1 MNYKEY
7 CEFIKD
13 IEISDSLEFCQ
24 AILWLHPE
32 ILPLGLVSIA
42 DKNLSIIR
50 VPEKAKN
57 RFDRIVPIIAVAKG
71 AFAGNENITD
81 IILPSSIERLPQGAF
96 AGCSSLKNIT
106 IPKKITHMKEK
117 TFDGCCNLENIYYE
131 GTAEEWDKIE
141 IIHEKHEI
149 EFGDVIPGTSV
160 HTILAE
166 RRMFIPGN
174 EAILT
179 ANIHFRCNFI
189 ENDSGTFHIKMGGKD
204 ITEFF
209 RQKL

>member
-24 AILWLHPE
+24 AIMWLHPE

-42 DKNLSIIR
+42 DKSLSIIR

-106 IPKKITHMKEK
+106 IPKKIKHIKEK

-131 GTAEEWDKIE
+131 DTPEEWDKIE

-149 EFGDVIPGTSV
+149 EFGDVIPGTQV

-174 EAILT
+174 EAVLT
-179 ANIHFRCNFI
+179 ANIHFRCNFTEI
-189 ENDSGTFHIKMGGKD
+189 DSGTFHSKIVGKD

>member
-42 DKNLSIIR
+42 DKSLSIIR

-71 AFAGNENITD
+71 AFAGNEKITD

-106 IPKKITHMKEK
+106 IPKKIKHIKEK

-131 GTAEEWDKIE
+131 GTPEEWDKIE

-149 EFGDVIPGTSV
+149 EFGDVIPGTQV

-174 EAILT
+174 EAVLT
-179 ANIHFRCNFI
+179 ANIHFRCNFTEI
-189 ENDSGTFHIKMGGKD
+189 DSGTFHSKMGGKD

-209 RQKL
+209 RKKL